1 MQHIRAR
8 CCRCDAPYPICA
20 RDAHLCVP
28 QGCPFVTQS
37 PFVPH
42 LILTTPHME
51 TLTTSYTDCLD
62 GGVASPRARG
72 RLQRRGSSGRGHHHA
87 KAVAAALKLAKLFEG
102 DAGGD
107 ASWSWLPLSWC
118 RTLSEANDALA
129 EWDKLREGSQYGDDD
144 GSFVASS
151 GGVGF
156 AAQVAQIQ
164 RVEEFRLKCKQNN
177 SLGWSSPASSRA
189 LSRSSSLLRLP
200 FRPSP
205 PAPPPRRLPSSP
217 PAPPPRRLVRFTSSS

>member
-1 MQHIRAR
+1 
-8 CCRCDAPYPICA
+8 
-20 RDAHLCVP
+20 
-28 QGCPFVTQS
+28 
-37 PFVPH
+37 
-42 LILTTPHME
+42 ME

-144 GSFVASS
+144 GSFVASGAS

-177 SLGWSSPASSRA
+177 SLGWSSSPASSRA

-200 FRPSP
+200 LRPSP